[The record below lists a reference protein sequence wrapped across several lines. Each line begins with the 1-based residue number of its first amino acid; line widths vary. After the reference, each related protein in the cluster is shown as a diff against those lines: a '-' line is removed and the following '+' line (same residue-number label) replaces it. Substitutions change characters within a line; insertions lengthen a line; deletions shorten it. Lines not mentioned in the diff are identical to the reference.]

1 MPVLRLPGDAGGKS
15 PGRTVKRKRSDTN
28 FNIAIDT
35 DGQSDHFKR
44 RNNHDGPTT
53 IKVTESNGVINALD
67 SATTESSPDTSTIES
82 QPSLLPAPLLVLQSI
97 EAVSIPPDKEV
108 NNPNERDKAPRKW
121 NSKDWD
127 GDRFESDDAN
137 MSLAATM
144 KLANELSLLKS
155 FIQIYKKFNI
165 HLGGK

>member
-1 MPVLRLPGDAGGKS
+1 MPVFRLPGDAGGKS

-28 FNIAIDT
+28 FNVAINT

-44 RNNHDGPTT
+44 RKSHDGPTT

-67 SATTESSPDTSTIES
+67 SAATESNPDTSTTES
-82 QPSLLPAPLLVLQSI
+82 QPFLLPPPLLVLQSS
-97 EAVSIPPDKEV
+97 EAVSIPPEKQV
-108 NNPNERDKAPRKW
+108 NNPNEQDKGPQKW

-127 GDRFESDDAN
+127 GDRFESDDEN
-137 MSLAATM
+137 MSLAVTM

-155 FIQIYKKFNI
+155 FLQIYKKFNI